1 MPYMISVG
9 IIEDI
14 PEIRNSLKDFFS
26 LQKNILCEVAAES
39 VEEFLKICDEDKEIK
54 PDVVLLDIELPGI
67 SGIGGMPQI
76 MDLFPEADIIMLTV
90 YEDNDKIFRSL
101 QAGATG
107 YLIKSTPFA
116 QIKTA
121 IEEIYAGGSP
131 MSPSIA
137 RKVIRFFSPKKRNS
151 PPDVLTKKEK
161 EIINYLVDG
170 KSYAS
175 IAEALGNSIET
186 IRYHI
191 KNIYRKLQVNSKA
204 ELISKSYRRD
214 I

>member
-1 MPYMISVG
+1 MISVG

-14 PEIRNSLKDFFS
+14 PEIRISLKDFFS

-54 PDVVLLDIELPGI
+54 PDVILLDIELPGI

-76 MDLFPEADIIMLTV
+76 MEMFPDADIIMLTV

-107 YLIKSTPFA
+107 YLIKSTPFE

-137 RKVIRFFSPKKRNS
+137 RKVIRYFSPKKKYS
-151 PPDVLTKKEK
+151 PPDVLTNKEK

-170 KSYAS
+170 KSYAA
-175 IAEALGNSIET
+175 IAKTLGNSIET

-204 ELISKSYRRD
+204 ELISKNYKREF
-214 I
+214 

>member
-1 MPYMISVG
+1 MISVG

-54 PDVVLLDIELPGI
+54 PDVILLDIELPGI

-76 MDLFPEADIIMLTV
+76 MEMFPDADIIMLTV

-107 YLIKSTPFA
+107 YLIKSTPFE

-137 RKVIRFFSPKKRNS
+137 RKVIRYFSPKKKYS
-151 PPDVLTKKEK
+151 PPDVLTNKEK

-170 KSYAS
+170 KSYAA
-175 IAEALGNSIET
+175 IAKTLGNSIET

-204 ELISKSYRRD
+204 ELISKNYKREF
-214 I
+214 

>member
-1 MPYMISVG
+1 MISVG

-14 PEIRNSLKDFFS
+14 PDIRNSLKDFFS
-26 LQKNILCEVAAES
+26 LQKNILCEVATES
-39 VEEFLKICDEDKEIK
+39 VEEFLKICGEDKEIN
-54 PDVVLLDIELPGI
+54 PDVLLLDIELPGI

-76 MDLFPEADIIMLTV
+76 MELFPDIDIIMLTV

-107 YLIKSTPFA
+107 YLIKSTPFP
-116 QIKTA
+116 QIKAA

-151 PPDVLTKKEK
+151 TPDILTKKEK
-161 EIINYLVDG
+161 EIIHYLVDG

-175 IAEALGNSIET
+175 IAEVLGNSIET

-204 ELISKSYRRD
+204 ELISKNYRRD

>member
-1 MPYMISVG
+1 MISVG

-14 PEIRNSLKDFFS
+14 PEIRISLKDFFS

-54 PDVVLLDIELPGI
+54 PDVILLDIELPGI

-76 MDLFPEADIIMLTV
+76 MEMFPDADIIMLTV

-107 YLIKSTPFA
+107 YLIKSTPFE

-137 RKVIRFFSPKKRNS
+137 RKVIRYFSPKKKYS
-151 PPDVLTKKEK
+151 PPDVLTNKEK

-170 KSYAS
+170 KSYAA
-175 IAEALGNSIET
+175 IAKALGNSIET

-204 ELISKSYRRD
+204 ELISKNYKREF
-214 I
+214 

>member
-1 MPYMISVG
+1 MISVG

-14 PEIRNSLKDFFS
+14 DDIRNSLKEFFS
-26 LQKNILCEVAAES
+26 LQENIYCEAACLS
-39 VEEFLKICDEDKEIK
+39 VESFLKECDNGDGVN
-54 PDVVLLDIELPGI
+54 PDVILLDIELPGI

-76 MDLFPEADIIMLTV
+76 LNKCPDTDIIMLTV

-107 YLIKSTPFA
+107 YLLKATPLK

-121 IEEIYAGGSP
+121 IEEIYSGGSP

-137 RKVIRFFSPKKRNS
+137 RKVLRYFTPKKKNT
-151 PPDVLTKKEK
+151 LTDTLTTKEK
-161 EIINYLVDG
+161 EIVHYLVDG
-170 KSYAS
+170 KSYAL
-175 IAEALGNSIET
+175 IAKALGNSIET

-191 KNIYRKLQVNSKA
+191 KNIYKKLRVKSKA
-204 ELISKSYRRD
+204 ELISKNYKRD
-214 I
+214 F

>member
-1 MPYMISVG
+1 MISVG

-14 PEIRNSLKDFFS
+14 PEIRISLKDFFS

-54 PDVVLLDIELPGI
+54 PDVILLDIELPGI

-76 MDLFPEADIIMLTV
+76 MEMFPDADIIMLTV

-107 YLIKSTPFA
+107 YLIKSTPFE

-137 RKVIRFFSPKKRNS
+137 RKVIRYFSPKKKYS
-151 PPDVLTKKEK
+151 PPDVLTNKEK

-170 KSYAS
+170 KSYSA
-175 IAEALGNSIET
+175 IAKALGNSIET

-204 ELISKSYRRD
+204 ELISKNYKREF
-214 I
+214 

>member
-1 MPYMISVG
+1 MISVG

-54 PDVVLLDIELPGI
+54 PDVILLDIELPGI

-76 MDLFPEADIIMLTV
+76 MEMFPDADIIMLTV

-107 YLIKSTPFA
+107 YLIKSTPFE

-137 RKVIRFFSPKKRNS
+137 RKVIRYFSPKKKYS
-151 PPDVLTKKEK
+151 PPDVLTNKEK

-170 KSYAS
+170 KSYAA
-175 IAEALGNSIET
+175 IAKTLGNSIET

-204 ELISKSYRRD
+204 ELISKNYKRKF
-214 I
+214 